1 MVLETEYKKKYCSPY
16 AEIELFSIHDVIRT
30 SGSQD
35 DHDEEDPWD
44 DDNDGNAG
52 ARAFNTWDGE
62 F

>member
-1 MVLETEYKKKYCSPY
+1 MVLETEYKKKYCSPC

-35 DHDEEDPWD
+35 DHDEEDDEDPW
-44 DDNDGNAG
+44 GTGGSG
-52 ARAFNTWDGE
+52 ARAFQTWDGE